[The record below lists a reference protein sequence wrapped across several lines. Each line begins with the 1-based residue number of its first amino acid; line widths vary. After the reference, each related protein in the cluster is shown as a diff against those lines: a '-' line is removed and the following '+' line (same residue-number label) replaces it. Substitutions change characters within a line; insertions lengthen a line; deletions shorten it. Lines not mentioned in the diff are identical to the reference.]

1 MPEDHILLR
10 SPSVD
15 ALYKTAGQLASMHA
29 SLRDGRV
36 KQACCLPHSQSAGG
50 STGTTDPRGVLLGT
64 FAHTATA
71 PSSCQPSWSAVK
83 RACAGYCTS
92 ICLVI
97 GPVACTSACWILSLP
112 ADL

>member
-1 MPEDHILLR
+1 MPKGHILLR

-29 SLRDGRV
+29 SLLDGRV
-36 KQACCLPHSQSAGG
+36 KQACCLPQSQSAGG
-50 STGTTDPRGVLLGT
+50 RTGTINPQGVLLGT

-71 PSSCQPSWSAVK
+71 PSSCQPSWTAVK
-83 RACAGYCTS
+83 RACADYRTS
-92 ICLVI
+92 ICLGI
-97 GPVACTSACWILSLP
+97 WPVACTSASWTLSLP